1 MEKHAFIKT
10 FDRLMGELNIKEIV
24 TDAHVQIASLM
35 HPEKGRYKDQ
45 GVVHSL
51 DIWHAAKNLTKRL
64 HAAGTTSGQSQI
76 LVCLKD
82 VVNHFWFSCQKACNR
97 EEFMVNMTH
106 KNTCSNQMKLD
117 HFKFNSYNIGVL
129 SCVCYDLPMMLYFNF
144 TCIMTIIYFI
154 IQCIWRGVLHHV
166 CGEHE
171 LFLGR
176 CLHAPLDEETANKE
190 VIPPGSAAHE
200 ALSQIVLNRRWLKDV
215 EKFLTFRSTSELES
229 FQNHILM
236 YAGKRFS
243 FSPPVYEARTL
254 LAALDTTI
262 ITTEQ
267 CM

>member
-97 EEFMVNMTH
+97 EEFM
-106 KNTCSNQMKLD
+106 
-117 HFKFNSYNIGVL
+117 
-129 SCVCYDLPMMLYFNF
+129 
-144 TCIMTIIYFI
+144 
-154 IQCIWRGVLHHV
+154 CIWRGVLHHV